1 MCKFSVVRCPFCVIL
16 GLQLNKELGS
26 HCHRFPFS
34 IPKKG
39 VRDMATRRLNI
50 KVSED
55 MYNWIADQAEKR
67 ALSLNSVVVLALET
81 YATQQVVTG
90 NLPELLAAYNEMK
103 EKGEI

>member
-1 MCKFSVVRCPFCVIL
+1 
-16 GLQLNKELGS
+16 
-26 HCHRFPFS
+26 
-34 IPKKG
+34 
-39 VRDMATRRLNI
+39 MATRRLNI